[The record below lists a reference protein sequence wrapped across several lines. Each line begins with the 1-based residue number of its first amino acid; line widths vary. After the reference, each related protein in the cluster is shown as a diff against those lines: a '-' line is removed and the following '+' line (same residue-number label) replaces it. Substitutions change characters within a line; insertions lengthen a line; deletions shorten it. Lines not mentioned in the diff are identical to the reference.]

1 MQLPAPMVTLGWLVG
16 AVLIVD
22 VWRSVSS
29 TCGGLSAVITGHTK
43 MLEWYANSLDT
54 QEVVSAL
61 VYNSIFSHNSMLVA
75 KNIDIYIH

>member
-22 VWRSVSS
+22 VWRSASS

-43 MLEWYANSLDT
+43 MQEWFADSWDT
-54 QEVVSAL
+54 QEVVSM
-61 VYNSIFSHNSMLVA
+61 VV
-75 KNIDIYIH
+75 